1 MLLEYGAN
9 PYPPREGNY
18 PICIAAEFGHEDT
31 LNLLLN
37 LKSSRLSRRN
47 VQLQQALRVACL
59 RNRRTTV
66 MLLLGAGAGFNFD
79 YETRKNLL
87 NYAIEMEISTIR
99 LLLQRGNSDGKMFAC
114 AEGHLFTA
122 AQKDRDRIVNAFLMS
137 TRNTSLRNSSG
148 EMLLGM
154 AAAAGHEEV
163 VKVLL
168 QYGAN
173 VNIRD
178 SIDDSPL
185 NLALANKH
193 RSIVKLREQYSN
205 NSRAGKLL
213 IWITNQ
219 LLAFKIFF
227 WNFLSFF
234 DIRKWFKRS
243 KGAYKS
249 E

>member
-66 MLLLGAGAGFNFD
+66 MLLLGAGADFIFD

-87 NYAIEMEISTIR
+87 NYAIEAEAISTIR
-99 LLLQRGNSDGKMFAC
+99 LLLQRGNSDDKRFAC

-122 AQKDRDRIVNAFLMS
+122 AQKDRDGIVSTILMS
-137 TRNTSLRNSSG
+137 TRNTNLRNSSG
-148 EMLLGM
+148 ETLLGV

-168 QYGAN
+168 QYGAD

-185 NLALANKH
+185 NLALAKKH
-193 RSIVKLREQYSN
+193 RSIVKLLEQSSS
-205 NSRAGKLL
+205 NSRASKLL
-213 IWITNQ
+213 IWIIKQ

-227 WNFLSFF
+227 GTLLWFF
-234 DIRKWFKRS
+234 GIQK
-243 KGAYKS
+243 
-249 E
+249 